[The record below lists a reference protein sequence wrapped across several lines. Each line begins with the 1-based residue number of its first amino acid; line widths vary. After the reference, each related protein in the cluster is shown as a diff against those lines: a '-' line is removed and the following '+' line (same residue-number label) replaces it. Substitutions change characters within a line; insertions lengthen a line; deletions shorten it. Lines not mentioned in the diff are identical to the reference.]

1 MGKFRTKDGGV
12 ESQKTHALLLIVAG
26 ALAIAQEL
34 TMKKLVLI
42 VIAAGLAVAFALPG
56 FAATK
61 MPTTKARR
69 AI

>member
-1 MGKFRTKDGGV
+1 
-12 ESQKTHALLLIVAG
+12 
-26 ALAIAQEL
+26 
-34 TMKKLVLI
+34 MKKLVLI